1 MRRANL
7 KEQLLRGMITQRE
20 YRNYVWK
27 IKRQR
32 EIRFRLLLAMIS
44 VCLIIA
50 FAISYRAIISHAETK
65 QENLSFKYYK
75 QIEVSYNDTLWS
87 IAEDYSD
94 SHYDSIQDY
103 IREVKSINHLRSD
116 MVLEGQ
122 KLIVPY
128 YSSEFIY

>member
-1 MRRANL
+1 
-7 KEQLLRGMITQRE
+7 
-20 YRNYVWK
+20 
-27 IKRQR
+27 
-32 EIRFRLLLAMIS
+32 MIS
-44 VCLIIA
+44 VCLITA